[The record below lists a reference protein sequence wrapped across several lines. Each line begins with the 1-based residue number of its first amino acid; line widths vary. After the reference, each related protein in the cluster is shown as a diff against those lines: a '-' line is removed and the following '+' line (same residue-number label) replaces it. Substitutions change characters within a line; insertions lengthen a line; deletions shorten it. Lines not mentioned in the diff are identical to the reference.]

1 MKEDIE
7 KASKALVDGGI
18 IIYPTDTVW
27 GIGCDATNPKA
38 VEKLMHLKNKAGDK
52 GLIVLIDQVGRLA
65 SYVVEVPD
73 LAYDLMEMS
82 EKPLTIVYDKGRN
95 LAAALLAQDGS
106 VGIRVT
112 KDEFC
117 KRLIEKFRKPIVST
131 SANFSGQPTP
141 AFFSEIQEE
150 LIQQAD
156 YTVHWRREDKSPAK
170 PSSVIKLGAGG
181 AIKIIR
187 E

>member
-7 KASKALVDGGI
+7 KAAKTLLDGGI

-27 GIGCDATNPKA
+27 GLGCDATNSKA
-38 VEKLMHLKNKAGDK
+38 VEKLMQLKNKAGEK
-52 GLIVLIDQVGRLA
+52 GLVVLIDQIGRLA

-95 LAAALLAQDGS
+95 LAPALLADDGS

-112 KDEFC
+112 RDEFC
-117 KRLIEKFRKPIVST
+117 KRLIERFRKPIVST
-131 SANFSGQPTP
+131 SANFSGQPAP
-141 AFFSEIQEE
+141 AIFNDISQE
-150 LIQQAD
+150 LIKQAD
-156 YTVHWRREDKSPAK
+156 YTVSWRRNDKSSAK
-170 PSSVIKLGAGG
+170 PSSIIKLSAGG
-181 AIKIIR
+181 AVKIIR